1 MSIVFAWQEP
11 TEELYLWTDSDWANS
26 RTDRKSCSGGVVML
40 GRHVLHFWS
49 RIQDRIAP
57 SSGVAELYSA
67 NRGLSTYGGTVHLY
81 REMFKKDF
89 AEGCLC
95 HHLDAS
101 ATRGMILRRG
111 VGDIKHLEVRDLW
124 CQEITRT
131 LRIDVMKV
139 HRSENV
145 SDLLASATVR
155 ADIDKF
161 LDMLNVRVRQ

>member
-1 MSIVFAWQEP
+1 
-11 TEELYLWTDSDWANS
+11 
-26 RTDRKSCSGGVVML
+26 
-40 GRHVLHFWS
+40 
-49 RIQDRIAP
+49 
-57 SSGVAELYSA
+57 
-67 NRGLSTYGGTVHLY
+67 
-81 REMFKKDF
+81 MFKKDF